1 MLWRHLWLVRAWSAA
16 GLLTCTTFGTPAL
29 AEPEEPAPAAGD
41 VTKTVRI
48 LEARKAGDLAFDVRG
63 HGQETV
69 RVAIQNTSD
78 KRLNVVLPPGLV
90 ATSALGQGGR
100 GGGGGGFQSM
110 GLGAVGN
117 RAGGFGQFQNGAGES
132 GFQSIPVTVTDE
144 KPARAVTVPV
154 GKTVE
159 VNLPSV
165 CLNYGLPTPTPRD
178 RFELVD
184 VDQYSQN
191 PRVRKA
197 LRSLATYGTSHGT
210 AQAVMWNVCN
220 NLPFEFMG
228 EQTTKVMNVHEIALA
243 ARFVEGLDASG
254 SNATEL
260 VDPAYLTEARIFVQ
274 IQGEG
279 ALAKDAERLNP
290 ELDGAR
296 MLGLPVRVV
305 SGSEAPAAVAPA
317 LLVKAVLANSQT
329 GETRGRLFV
338 SHADGSGTWVPLG
351 KTAFT
356 EGSSV
361 SVLDGATLARTLD
374 HALASAFVTVKVA
387 KRSTESTTL
396 KVDNHLPFTLS
407 GLTVKA
413 TGSSGAPPVSFEA
426 LGIGPARSAN
436 VAIQAAGASVDHIEL
451 NGL

>member
-16 GLLTCTTFGTPAL
+16 GLLTCTTFGASAL

-48 LEARKAGDLAFDVRG
+48 LEARQAGDLALDVRG

-69 RVAIQNTSD
+69 RVAIQNKSD
-78 KRLNVVLPPGLV
+78 KRLNVILPPGLV

-117 RAGGFGQFQNGAGES
+117 RAGGFGQFQNGTSES
-132 GFQSIPVTVTDE
+132 GFQSIPVTVIDE

-159 VNLPSV
+159 LNLPSV

-228 EQTTKVMNVHEIALA
+228 EQTTKIMNVHEIALA

-254 SNATEL
+254 SNPTGL

-274 IQGEG
+274 IQGDG
-279 ALAKDAERLNP
+279 ALAKEAERLNP
-290 ELDGAR
+290 ASLTVPGCYRPAGPRRVRERGTGGRRPVLAR
-296 MLGLPVRVV
+296 QGRAREQPDRRDQGPALRQPRRRLRDMGLPGQGRVHRGLVRLRSRRRDPGPYARPRPGLGLRH
-305 SGSEAPAAVAPA
+305 GQGGEAI
-317 LLVKAVLANSQT
+317 
-329 GETRGRLFV
+329 GRE
-338 SHADGSGTWVPLG
+338 HDP
-351 KTAFT
+351 
-356 EGSSV
+356 
-361 SVLDGATLARTLD
+361 
-374 HALASAFVTVKVA
+374 
-387 KRSTESTTL
+387 ES
-396 KVDNHLPFTLS
+396 
-407 GLTVKA
+407 
-413 TGSSGAPPVSFEA
+413 
-426 LGIGPARSAN
+426 R
-436 VAIQAAGASVDHIEL
+436 
-451 NGL
+451 